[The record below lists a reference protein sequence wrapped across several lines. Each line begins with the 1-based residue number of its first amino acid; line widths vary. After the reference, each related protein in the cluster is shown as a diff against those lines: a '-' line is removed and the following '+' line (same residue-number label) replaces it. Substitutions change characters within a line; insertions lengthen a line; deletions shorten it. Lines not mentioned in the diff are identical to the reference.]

1 MGRSSSL
8 SLRVGEESAD
18 EPALGTVRGVSM
30 PPRDEL
36 EAPGNGNLQAG
47 INGRIYMSAPQDG

>member
-1 MGRSSSL
+1 L